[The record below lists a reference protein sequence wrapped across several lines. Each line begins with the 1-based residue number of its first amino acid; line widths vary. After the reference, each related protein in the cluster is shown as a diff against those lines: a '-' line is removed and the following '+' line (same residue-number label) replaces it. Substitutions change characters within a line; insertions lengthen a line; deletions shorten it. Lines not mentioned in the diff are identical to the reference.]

1 MYWYLKDT
9 VADLVLYYHLVAP
22 FTSIFLFRSGHLLK
36 CTESGHLLLKC
47 HFTIKMSQSGHF
59 SNKMSVS
66 LLKYPDLDISVV
78 TKMSPSTN
86 NIFAEIVPR
95 IIII

>member
-22 FTSIFLFRSGHLLK
+22 FTSVFLFRSGHLLK

-47 HFTIKMSQSGHF
+47 PNRDILVIKCQFH
-59 SNKMSVS
+59 
-66 LLKYPDLDISVV
+66 Y
-78 TKMSPSTN
+78 
-86 NIFAEIVPR
+86 
-95 IIII
+95 